1 MIVEKG
7 RIQMQQYEKL
17 FSEGQIGTVQL
28 KNRVVM
34 SPMVLGTGGLDG
46 TPGEQMMQYYEE
58 RAKGGVGLII
68 TEPHVLMK
76 SMDRLPPASLQ

>member
-46 TPGEQMMQYYEE
+46 TPGEQMMQYYE
-58 RAKGGVGLII
+58 RRRGAYHHRGH
-68 TEPHVLMK
+68 TC
-76 SMDRLPPASLQ
+76 

>member
-1 MIVEKG
+1 
-7 RIQMQQYEKL
+7 
-17 FSEGQIGTVQL
+17 
-28 KNRVVM
+28 M

-58 RAKGGVGLII
+58 RAKGAWGLSSQR
-68 TEPHVLMK
+68 PHVLMK